1 MEGLDMIDMHIDP
14 TDFIAFNMYQHNL
27 RVFMNFALNTDT
39 EANPWVVVNTTDRL
53 AARKQLLRVFEAQI
67 DAYARF
73 HSRGR
78 RSWCRGLLCPSAADE
93 PEEPETPGITMAQM
107 MDRKINKGLSMGT
120 VLSLMGLLILVFY
133 YCEHTTFGD
142 NLNVF
147 LGHFYGTDETV
158 ADKLPS
164 VVP

>member
-1 MEGLDMIDMHIDP
+1 
-14 TDFIAFNMYQHNL
+14 MYQHNL

-39 EANPWVVVNTTDRL
+39 DANPWVVVNTTDRY
-53 AARKQLLRVFEAQI
+53 AARKQLLRVFETQL
-67 DAYARF
+67 DAYARAQQPK
-73 HSRGR
+73 RQ
-78 RSWCRGLLCPSAADE
+78 SWCRGLLCPSGAEA
-93 PEEPETPGITMAQM
+93 EEPDTPGIPLSEML
-107 MDRKINKGLSMGT
+107 DRKIKKGLPLGA

-147 LGHFYGTDETV
+147 LDQFYGRDGTV
-158 ADKLPS
+158 AEKLSGQSGKLPQ